1 VTKCCDCTSGQ
12 VEGYLEEMLMLCQR
26 SEEYNHFMLERMA
39 AACAPKL
46 LGANRE
52 NAFRSGQF
60 NVVVRE
66 LIAYYINMVIAH
78 SIAIVLVS
86 ALSGKL
92 CISCNKSPHAIN
104 MGVDHAITGIPGIA
118 LLSAGLPP
126 A

>member
-1 VTKCCDCTSGQ
+1 
-12 VEGYLEEMLMLCQR
+12 MLMLCQR

-66 LIAYYINMVIAH
+66 LIAYYINMVRLTPFKYFYKQSRSSHNLRMLVCLAR
-78 SIAIVLVS
+78 SIA
-86 ALSGKL
+86 
-92 CISCNKSPHAIN
+92 
-104 MGVDHAITGIPGIA
+104 
-118 LLSAGLPP
+118 
-126 A
+126 